1 MHSLFDRAVA
11 AARQLRASDI
21 HLKPGLAP
29 ILRIHGEL
37 KTLQDIPPL
46 SREFIHSV
54 VMSML
59 NDRRREILERTGDV
73 SLSLTTT
80 EGARQRVHVWQ
91 HRGGIAVAVRLVPTE
106 VPPLAKLELP
116 DCIPSLV
123 EPGPALVLVTGSA
136 GAGKTTTIA
145 SMIDHLGTSRAA
157 HVVTIE
163 DPVEILL
170 RDRRSV
176 VAQREVGLDAPTAAA
191 ALRAATRQDAD
202 VLVLGDLRDGETT
215 ELAITAVETGRLV
228 VAGIA
233 ARDALDAV
241 RRVVG
246 LLPAAEQAATRARLA
261 TVLRAVVALRLCTR
275 ADGHGRVPAC
285 DLLIVD
291 AEGRERLRQPG
302 SETEL
307 GARMAAGRPAGS
319 TTFDRSLV
327 DLARRKRV
335 TRAEALARAAD
346 PEAVARALAQAALG
360 VGGEA
365 AAAAARPAEAPV
377 EDGAPAD

>member
-106 VPPLAKLELP
+106 APQLVKLELP
-116 DCIPSLV
+116 ECMPSLV
-123 EPGPALVLVTGSA
+123 EPGPALVLVSGGAGS
-136 GAGKTTTIA
+136 GKTTTLA
-145 SMIDHLGTSRAA
+145 SLVDHLGAQRAA
-157 HVVTIE
+157 HVITIE

-202 VLVLGDLRDGETT
+202 VLVIGDLRDGESA
-215 ELAITAVETGRLV
+215 EMAITAVETGRLV
-228 VAGIA
+228 LAGIA
-233 ARDALDAV
+233 ARDTLDAV

-246 LLPAAEQAATRARLA
+246 LLPASEQAATRARLA
-261 TVLRAVVALRLCTR
+261 AILRAVVALRLCTR
-275 ADGHGRVPAC
+275 ADAQGRVPAC
-285 DLLIVD
+285 EVLILD
-291 AEGRERLRQPG
+291 GEGRDRLRVPG
-302 SETEL
+302 GEPEL
-307 GARMAAGRPAGS
+307 QARMAAGRPAGS
-319 TTFDRSLV
+319 STYDRSLV

-335 TRAEALARAAD
+335 TRAEALARATD

-360 VGGEA
+360 VGDGA
-365 AAAAARPAEAPV
+365 TASGRPAEAPV
-377 EDGAPAD
+377 EDSAPAD